1 MLGMLAGTAGAAEYQ
16 EQGNAGDVPGT
27 AQSTAGPVP
36 TPLDAITGEISDD
49 MDQDMFKI
57 VVTDP
62 VTFSASTNNP
72 ETVPSDTML
81 YLFDATGHGVL
92 ATDDIDGLN
101 WKSTLAA
108 GSLDA
113 AGGGAGVYYVA
124 ISKSFNVPVSN
135 TPPAAANEIFLEA
148 DLAGTSATIGANGA
162 GAANPVVAWWPFPFD
177 ADTGAYRIN
186 LTGATFAETATAVPA
201 MAPGASV
208 GLSLLL
214 GACGIGALR
223 IRFSRKELGA

>member
-92 ATDDIDGLN
+92 ATDDIDGFL
-101 WKSTLAA
+101 
-108 GSLDA
+108 LDQILEVLRRLRPRERVGA
-113 AGGGAGVYYVA
+113 VGCDGGDRG
-124 ISKSFNVPVSN
+124 
-135 TPPAAANEIFLEA
+135 
-148 DLAGTSATIGANGA
+148 
-162 GAANPVVAWWPFPFD
+162 
-177 ADTGAYRIN
+177 
-186 LTGATFAETATAVPA
+186 
-201 MAPGASV
+201 
-208 GLSLLL
+208 
-214 GACGIGALR
+214 
-223 IRFSRKELGA
+223 